1 MLSTDLDNVH
11 SRLSFTVGVFSLP
24 KPVVLHE
31 TVQLSAL
38 PCCSFHFMS
47 FYCLLSAVITRQNLF
62 SGDLFPW
69 TRHAYSN
76 TVVSA
81 KVTKKTKKPLL
92 ISASCVINDTY
103 CFFLCTP
110 HIAYAHAPHFYLLR
124 STNAAAY
131 RVHGKE
137 WIVGR
142 QAASLLLAMLH
153 FVYLEVAPFAQSG
166 FVYKPTKATDVSL
179 FFVAVL

>member
-81 KVTKKTKKPLL
+81 KVTKRTKKPLL

-103 CFFLCTP
+103 CFF
-110 HIAYAHAPHFYLLR
+110 Y
-124 STNAAAY
+124 
-131 RVHGKE
+131 VH
-137 WIVGR
+137 R
-142 QAASLLLAMLH
+142 TLPTRMLH
-153 FVYLEVAPFAQSG
+153 TSTYFAPRTPLRIVFMARNGLSG
-166 FVYKPTKATDVSL
+166 AKLLHCFSRCFTL
-179 FFVAVL
+179 FTSRSPPLRNRGLCISQRRLQMFPCFS